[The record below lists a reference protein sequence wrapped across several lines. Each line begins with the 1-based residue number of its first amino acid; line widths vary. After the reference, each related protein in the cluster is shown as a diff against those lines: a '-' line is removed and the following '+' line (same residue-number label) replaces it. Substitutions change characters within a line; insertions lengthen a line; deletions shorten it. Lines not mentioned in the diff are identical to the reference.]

1 MSIEEKLKNHFGSK
15 RDLKWDKIHMT
26 INKVFFL
33 FVLLLSSII
42 TAQSSEEIDDSDLP
56 SYSKYVLDSDVNQI
70 NNFINSKGA
79 WATSII
85 NNGGRNFT
93 VTYSILNTGQSFT
106 TTYDY
111 SQKWKPSMDE
121 YQIDMNYLRA
131 RKIEKAE
138 KERKK
143 KLEIA
148 RRAAEFKKNHPLS
161 NLDPYEI
168 KDKIEQ
174 IVPFIE
180 NFLKLE
186 VEKRGIEDVTKFD
199 VDCVVRED
207 DKKIN
212 NAYLR
217 IRFRYETPFDNDY
230 PDYPQKTTEI
240 TGVYPS
246 KFDAFFSN
254 LSLFFKS
261 GKGMSNWDT
270 VGDFIVKQLLEN
282 YVKNQGGFNYV
293 LGEISREKKEDQVGK
308 ENYIKEKGKDQRR
321 NILWKKL
328 DNIESV
334 FYDILS
340 YHPIMPGFLISTY
353 HSVEDQPDFKKT
365 LESVFDYMLT
375 RRLAYE
381 YNGGP
386 LFKGKTGGR
395 FKSLEITQ
403 TGKTEL
409 NKQIKGNK
417 FGPRVYGTIRKNLYN
432 YDDRQEG
439 GSVEFGISTFH
450 DIEFNVKIIDGKGK
464 RLNSFDIFIS
474 IDVDSNAEIIDM
486 RSEFVRAYKS
496 TKIITAQNKEGITQ
510 ERNNPSFYFDLG
522 VDNDQKGNI
531 SLAKDYYLKTIELDP
546 TFEPVYLNL
555 VSLILQGE
563 TDIVKEMNGLGS
575 SMDDNKRYDQLTKM
589 RENLYLECVNLLEK
603 YISINGNNG
612 GANQTLLNIYSFFCF
627 FEGVKRMKKKILS

>member
-15 RDLKWDKIHMT
+15 RDFKRDKIHTTM
-26 INKVFFL
+26 NKVFFL
-33 FVLLLSSII
+33 LTLLLSSII
-42 TAQSSEEIDDSDLP
+42 TAQSTEEIDDSDLP
-56 SYSKYVLDSDVNQI
+56 TYSKYVLDSDVNQI

-79 WATSII
+79 YATRII

-93 VTYSILNTGQSFT
+93 VSYAILNTGQSFT

-121 YQIDMNYLRA
+121 YEIDMNYLRA
-131 RKIEKAE
+131 QKIEKAE

-217 IRFRYETPFDNDY
+217 IRFRYETPHKHNKAIRFFNNDGGS
-230 PDYPQKTTEI
+230 DYDLEN
-240 TGVYPS
+240 
-246 KFDAFFSN
+246 FSFN

-261 GKGMSNWDT
+261 GKGICNLESAKDLVIKQVLKNKSNGLRD
-270 VGDFIVKQLLEN
+270 IRK
-282 YVKNQGGFNYV
+282 
-293 LGEISREKKEDQVGK
+293 SK
-308 ENYIKEKGKDQRR
+308 ENALKIKEEDIKENGKDQRR
-321 NILWKKL
+321 KILWKKL

-353 HSVEDQPDFKKT
+353 HSVEDQYDFKKT
-365 LESVFDYMLT
+365 LESVFDYMLGS
-375 RRLAYE
+375 RE
-381 YNGGP
+381 
-386 LFKGKTGGR
+386 FKGKTGGR

-417 FGPRVYGTIRKNLYN
+417 FGPKVYSPIRNHHYN

-439 GSVEFGISTFH
+439 GSVEFGISTFYN
-450 DIEFNVKIIDGKGK
+450 IEFNVKIIDGKGK
-464 RLNSFDIFIS
+464 RLNSFDIYIS
-474 IDVDSNAEIIDM
+474 IDVDSNAEIIEM

-496 TKIITAQNKEGITQ
+496 TKI
-510 ERNNPSFYFDLG
+510 
-522 VDNDQKGNI
+522 
-531 SLAKDYYLKTIELDP
+531 
-546 TFEPVYLNL
+546 
-555 VSLILQGE
+555 
-563 TDIVKEMNGLGS
+563 
-575 SMDDNKRYDQLTKM
+575 
-589 RENLYLECVNLLEK
+589 
-603 YISINGNNG
+603 
-612 GANQTLLNIYSFFCF
+612 
-627 FEGVKRMKKKILS
+627 

>member
-1 MSIEEKLKNHFGSK
+1 MSIEEKLKNHNGSK
-15 RDLKWDKIHMT
+15 RDFKRDKIHTTM
-26 INKVFFL
+26 NKVFFL
-33 FVLLLSSII
+33 LTLLLSSII
-42 TAQSSEEIDDSDLP
+42 TAQSTEEIDDSDLP

-93 VTYSILNTGQSFT
+93 VTYSILNTGQSYT

-121 YQIDMNYLRA
+121 YEIDMNYLRA
-131 RKIEKAE
+131 QKIEKAE

-230 PDYPQKTTEI
+230 PNYPQKTTEI

-282 YVKNQGGFNYV
+282 YVKNQGGFNNV
-293 LGEISREKKEDQVGK
+293 LGEISRVKKGDQVGK
-308 ENYIKEKGKDQRR
+308 ENYIKENGKDQRR
-321 NILWKKL
+321 KILWKKL

-340 YHPIMPGFLISTY
+340 YHPIMPGFLINTY
-353 HSVEDQPDFKKT
+353 NSVEDQYDFKKT
-365 LESVFDYMLT
+365 LESVFDYMVGS
-375 RRLAYE
+375 RE
-381 YNGGP
+381 
-386 LFKGKTGGR
+386 FKGKKGGR

-403 TGKTEL
+403 VGKTEL

-417 FGPRVYGTIRKNLYN
+417 FGPKVYSPIRNHHYN

-439 GSVEFGISTFH
+439 GSVEFGISTFYN
-450 DIEFNVKIIDGKGK
+450 IEFNVKIIDGKGK
-464 RLNSFDIFIS
+464 RLNSFDIYIS
-474 IDVDSNAEIIDM
+474 IDVDSNAEIIEM

-496 TKIITAQNKEGITQ
+496 TKI
-510 ERNNPSFYFDLG
+510 
-522 VDNDQKGNI
+522 
-531 SLAKDYYLKTIELDP
+531 
-546 TFEPVYLNL
+546 
-555 VSLILQGE
+555 
-563 TDIVKEMNGLGS
+563 
-575 SMDDNKRYDQLTKM
+575 
-589 RENLYLECVNLLEK
+589 
-603 YISINGNNG
+603 
-612 GANQTLLNIYSFFCF
+612 
-627 FEGVKRMKKKILS
+627 